1 MAMRTFA
8 SPTAGV
14 RRWPRYRTLWRWHF
28 YAGLICIPV
37 VLWLCMTGGLYL
49 FQPQIDGWLERDY
62 DHLRID
68 GPLAR
73 PSEQVRSALRA
84 VPGGRLNAY
93 ELPAAPQ
100 AAARVLVGTG
110 DRIVR
115 VYVHPQTT
123 QVLGQVHDDLRF
135 TRLLFYLHGELLL
148 GTPGSMLVEC
158 VASWAVVM
166 ILTGLAL
173 WWPRSARLA
182 GIAYPRL
189 RSGGRVFWRDLHAV
203 TGLWVSAL
211 ALFLI
216 VSGLPWSKSWGS
228 LLQQGRELA
237 ARHEVKQDWSTSRA
251 GELARQA
258 LQNQP
263 PETDAHAGHMAQ
275 MAGMGHAVGDAR
287 DLSVLDAAVPN
298 VAAQALAPPVLVT
311 PPSAAAAG
319 WAARSDT
326 PDRPRRVTLSLDG
339 RGCVVGRVDFAQRP
353 LIDRMVGY
361 GVAAHEG
368 QLFGWFNQLLGL
380 FTALG
385 LMLVSVSAV
394 WLWWNRRRR
403 GTLGAPEPQGRTPLA
418 AAAFVLIAVLGLVL
432 PLLGATLILVL
443 LLERLVLRRIPR
455 VAGWLGLSTPRQDRV
470 RAH

>member
-1 MAMRTFA
+1 MPALA
-8 SPTAGV
+8 SPDAGV

-37 VLWLCMTGGLYL
+37 VLWLCVTGGLYL
-49 FQPQIDGWLERDY
+49 FQPQIDAWLERGY

-68 GPLAR
+68 GPLAQ
-73 PSEQVRSALRA
+73 PSDQVRSALRA

-100 AAARVLVGTG
+100 AAARVLVGAG
-110 DRIVR
+110 DRVVR
-115 VYVHPQTT
+115 VYVHPQTA
-123 QVLGQVHDDLRF
+123 QVLGQVRDDLRL

-173 WWPRSARLA
+173 WWPRSTRGLA

-189 RSGGRVFWRDLHAV
+189 HRGGRVFWRDLHAV
-203 TGLWVSAL
+203 TGVWVSAL
-211 ALFLI
+211 ALLLI

-228 LLQQGRELA
+228 LLQQGRELVA
-237 ARHEVKQDWSTSRA
+237 GHEVKQDWSTSRA
-251 GELARQA
+251 GELARQR

-263 PETDAHAGHMAQ
+263 PAAGEHAAHMGA
-275 MAGMGHAVGDAR
+275 MAGMGHGGGDPM
-287 DLSVLDAAVPN
+287 DLSMLDAAVPH
-298 VAAQALAPPVLVT
+298 VAAQALMPPVLVT
-311 PPSAAAAG
+311 PPSAAATG

-326 PDRPRRVTLSLDG
+326 EDRPRRATLSLDAQ
-339 RGCVVGRVDFAQRP
+339 GRVAERTDFAQRP
-353 LIDRMVGY
+353 LIDRLVGY

-368 QLFGWFNQLLGL
+368 RLFGWFNQLLGL

-385 LMLVSVSAV
+385 LMLVSASAV

-403 GTLGAPEPQGRTPLA
+403 GTLGAPESQERTPLA
-418 AAAFVLIAVLGLVL
+418 VAAFVLIGLLGVLL
-432 PLLGATLILVL
+432 PLLGATLVLVL
-443 LLERLVLRRIPR
+443 LLEWLVLRRIAG
-455 VAGWLGLSTPRQDRV
+455 VARWLGLAAPG

>member
-1 MAMRTFA
+1 MAMHP
-8 SPTAGV
+8 SVPI

-37 VLWLCMTGGLYL
+37 VLWLCVTGSIYL

-73 PSEQVRSALRA
+73 PSEQVGAALRA

-93 ELPAAPQ
+93 ELPATPRS
-100 AAARVLVGTG
+100 AARVLVGTG
-110 DRIVR
+110 DKVVR
-115 VYVHPQTT
+115 VYVHPRTT
-123 QVLGQVHDDLRF
+123 QVLGQVRDDLRF

-173 WWPRSARLA
+173 WWPRSSRGLA
-182 GIAYPRL
+182 GIVYPRL
-189 RSGGRVFWRDLHAV
+189 GRGGRVFWRDLHAV

-228 LLQQGRELA
+228 MLKTGRELVA
-237 ARHEVKQDWSTSRA
+237 QHAVKQDWSTSRA
-251 GELARQA
+251 GELAAQA

-263 PETDAHAGHMAQ
+263 PPGGEHAGHTGH
-275 MAGMGHAVGDAR
+275 MAGAAAMYQQAV
-287 DLSVLDAAVPN
+287 DLSVLDAAVRN
-298 VAAQALAPPVLVT
+298 VAALELTPPVLVT
-311 PPSAAAAG
+311 PPSAASAG
-319 WAARSDT
+319 WAARSDAT
-326 PDRPRRVTLSLDG
+326 DRPKRVSLSLDRRG
-339 RGCVVGRVDFAQRP
+339 RIVKRVDFAQQP

-361 GVAAHEG
+361 GVAAHLG

-380 FTALG
+380 FTAAG

-394 WLWWNRRRR
+394 WLWWSRRRR
-403 GTLGAPEPQGRTPLA
+403 GVLGAPDAQARTPLA
-418 AAAFVLIAVLGLVL
+418 AGAFVLIVLLGLIL
-432 PLLGATLILVL
+432 PLLGVTLIAVL
-443 LLERLVLRRIPR
+443 LVEHLVLRRIPSAAR
-455 VAGWLGLSTPRQDRV
+455 WLGLTD
-470 RAH
+470 AG